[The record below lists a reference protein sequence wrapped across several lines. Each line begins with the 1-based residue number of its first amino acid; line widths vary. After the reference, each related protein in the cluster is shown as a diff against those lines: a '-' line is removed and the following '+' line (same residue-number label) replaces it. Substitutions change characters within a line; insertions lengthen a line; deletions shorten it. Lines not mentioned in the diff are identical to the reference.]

1 MVNNQCETVRYI
13 LVEHSGASDLKD
25 PVVDRHLEQCEECR
39 LFAAT
44 EARLV
49 DVFEAALPPA
59 DRNLQERVIQTIS
72 TLEARRRRLAFAP
85 VAASV
90 VLVLAGVTVLGG
102 VPAASMAAAL
112 PSWAGG
118 GWAALAGMVMD
129 FVGALSAVAVGMAEL
144 ISGPVVLGAAM
155 VVVAG
160 IGTTV
165 LISKRWRRQA
175 LRVRARITP
184 AFGRKII
191 NSDSVT
197 LP

>member
-1 MVNNQCETVRYI
+1 M
-13 LVEHSGASDLKD
+13 
-25 PVVDRHLEQCEECR
+25 
-39 LFAAT
+39 
-44 EARLV
+44 
-49 DVFEAALPPA
+49 PPA
-59 DRNLQERVIQTIS
+59 DRDLQERVIQTIS
-72 TLEARRRRLAFAP
+72 TLEARSRRLAFAP

-160 IGTTV
+160 IGTMV

-175 LRVRARITP
+175 LRVRARIAP
-184 AFGRKII
+184 AFGRKGI

>member
-13 LVEHSGASDLKD
+13 LVEHSGARDLKD
-25 PVVDRHLEQCEECR
+25 PVVDQHLEECEKCR
-39 LFAAT
+39 QFATT
-44 EARLV
+44 EGRLV
-49 DVFEAALPPA
+49 DIFEAASPPA
-59 DRNLQERVIQTIS
+59 DLPLQERVIKAVV
-72 TLEARRRRLAFAP
+72 TLEARRRRLALLP

-112 PSWAGG
+112 PSWAGS
-118 GWAALAGMVMD
+118 GWPALAGMVMD
-129 FVGALSAVAVGMAEL
+129 FVGALSAVAIGLAEM
-144 ISGPVVLGAAM
+144 ISGPVVLGAVM

-160 IGTTV
+160 VGMMV
-165 LISKRWRRQA
+165 LISKRWRRQV
-175 LRVRARITP
+175 LRVRARIIP